1 MNPTWIVFW
10 KETREMFRDKRV
22 RTGAFVWPIVMI
34 VMFLYLFGFLANTLS
49 KPENLKVHVVGGK
62 GALAAELTKAKLN
75 TQFVKT
81 MAEGEQ
87 LIRDG
92 KARVVLQLPDDGD
105 LRSSANRQVTIVAAY
120 DPKDQKSQITLGAI
134 RQLFAGLNIE
144 IVKKVLAAKGVSET
158 MAQPVLLDVRPVKI
172 GEGGASDFIVGMLP
186 YLIVIWAFYGGM
198 SIVADLV
205 AGEKERATLETL
217 LISPI
222 KRTHIALGKFFALS
236 LVCLISSLSSIAGLV
251 IVNLMNLPMTRSMME
266 KGVGITPM
274 SLAVIFAVLI
284 PTVFLFAAMLIA
296 ISTYARNVREAQ
308 TQTTLLSF
316 VVILP
321 AIFSQ
326 FIGFT
331 DYGSERWI
339 NAVPVLNAA
348 TSIRAALLG
357 KYDGIALL
365 ITFGVSTAL
374 AAIAIAVAVRMFN
387 REEVLV
393 RV

>member
-22 RTGAFVWPIVMI
+22 RSGAFVWPIVMI
-34 VMFLYLFGFLANTLS
+34 VLFLYLFGFVASTIS
-49 KPENLKVHVVGGK
+49 KPENLKVHIVGSK
-62 GALAAELTKAKLN
+62 GALADELSKAKLN
-75 TQFVKT
+75 TQFVDS
-81 MAEGEQ
+81 MADGEQ

-92 KARVVLQLPDDGD
+92 KARVVLELPNDED
-105 LRSSANRQVTIVAAY
+105 LKNAANQQVKIVAAY

-134 RQLFAGLNIE
+134 RDLFAGVNIE
-144 IVKKVLAAKGVSET
+144 IVKKILSTQGVPENLAEPI
-158 MAQPVLLDVRPVKI
+158 QLDIKPLKI
-172 GEGGASDFIVGMLP
+172 GEEGASDFIVGMLP

-222 KRTHIALGKFFALS
+222 KRTHIAVGKFLALS
-236 LVCLISSLSSIAGLV
+236 LVCLISSLSSIAGLF
-251 IVNLMNLPMTRSMME
+251 IVNLLNLPMTRPLLE
-266 KGVGITPM
+266 KGIGISPM
-274 SLAVIFAVLI
+274 AFGVILAVLI
-284 PTVFLFAAMLIA
+284 PTVFLFAALLIA
-296 ISTYARNVREAQ
+296 ISTYSRNVREAQ

-321 AIFSQ
+321 AVFSQ

-331 DYGSERWI
+331 DFGSERWI

-348 TSIRAALLG
+348 NSIRAAMLG
-357 KYDGIALL
+357 KFDGIGLL

-374 AAIAIAVAVRMFN
+374 AAIAIAIAVRMFN